1 MVAGLHLHNF
11 ANMDVPR
18 QGVARR
24 KLIRRILVAIV
35 ALLVI
40 GGSVFAVSR
49 LQPALP
55 SVDAGTLWPDT
66 VKRGSLLRQ
75 VHGLGSLVPEE
86 VVWLSA
92 QTDARIEKIY
102 IQPGTPVH
110 PDTIIMKL
118 SNPTITEAMVGA
130 EFDLKQAQASL
141 TDLNV
146 SLQSTTFDKQ
156 AAAAQVNADYQQAK
170 IEADRDK
177 QLSSLGLIPEIDLK
191 QSQNKAQELEFR
203 NGIEEKRLKI
213 IQQSVEAQLAAQR
226 VKIEQLQAVYALKKQ
241 QVEELSVRAGVN
253 GVLQQLGNA
262 TATANG
268 TVPPLEVG
276 QNVTAGSILAKV
288 AQQDKLKA
296 QIKVTETEAK
306 DVALGQAASIDTRNG
321 VIPGRVSR
329 IDPAAVNG
337 TVLVDVTLQGE
348 LPAGARPDLS
358 VDGTIDIEKL
368 NDVLYVGR
376 PTSAQPN
383 SSVTLFRMDPGGK
396 TATRV
401 PVKLGRASVSSI
413 EVVGG
418 LKEGDSIILSDM
430 SAQDGHDRIRLQ

>member
-1 MVAGLHLHNF
+1 
-11 ANMDVPR
+11 MDVPR

-24 KLIRRILVAIV
+24 KLIRRILIAT
-35 ALLVI
+35 AGLLII

-75 VHGLGSLVPEE
+75 VHGLGTLVPEE
-86 VVWLSA
+86 IVWISA
-92 QTDARIEKIY
+92 QADARIEKIY
-102 IQPGTPVH
+102 IQPGTAVR
-110 PDTIIMKL
+110 PDTVIMKL
-118 SNPTITEAMVGA
+118 SNPTLTEAMVGA
-130 EFDLKQAQASL
+130 QFDLKQAEAGL

-146 SLQSTTFDKQ
+146 TLQSTTFDKQ

-177 QLSSLGLIPEIDLK
+177 QLSSLGLIPEIELK
-191 QSQNKAQELEFR
+191 QTQNKAQELEFR
-203 NGIEEKRLKI
+203 NQLEEKRLKI
-213 IQQSVEAQLAAQR
+213 IKDSVEAQLAAQR

-241 QVEELSVRAGVN
+241 QVDELNVRAAVS

-262 TATANG
+262 TSTANG
-268 TVPPLEVG
+268 TTPPLEVG

-288 AQQDKLKA
+288 AQQNKLKA

-306 DVALGQAASIDTRNG
+306 DVALGQLASIDTRNG
-321 VIPGRVSR
+321 IIPGKVTR

-337 TVLVDVTLQGE
+337 TVLVDVSLQGE
-348 LPAGARPDLS
+348 LPSGARPDLS

-418 LKEGDSIILSDM
+418 LKEGDTIILSDM